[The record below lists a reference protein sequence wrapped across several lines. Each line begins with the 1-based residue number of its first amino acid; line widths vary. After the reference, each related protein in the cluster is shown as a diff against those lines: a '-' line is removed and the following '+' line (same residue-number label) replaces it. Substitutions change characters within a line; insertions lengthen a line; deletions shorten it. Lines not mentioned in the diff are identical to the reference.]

1 MALNNENNNT
11 TENVKN
17 LDEKKEEDSE
27 KNDVI
32 LEEGKNSLEKTQ
44 KNEENNETYDLNKDY
59 KFLSILQFVNLF
71 HDILNLEPISTNELE
86 FSLNHTD
93 IEPLCINILS
103 KLLMKKENMRTS
115 KLNKEQNKST
125 TNLIEAPSNNNS
137 NLNNEQKNPLNNINV
152 IPKEKNAFS
161 EIDINKLNEN
171 LFKKINFFYKTYIR
185 YLRKAYNITDLSNIF
200 EIIKTDIDNFKN
212 RADPFAL
219 TRENLNYKCYDNI
232 DIKTMLII
240 NFFRELGGNN
250 PLHRISS
257 IQMMEKMLSNKED
270 DFPEES
276 DYVPFSLLSIE
287 NKVNFLYFF
296 CIYCMTFSGRA
307 QIFKDEMNKNKNEN
321 FISNRRIMPLFSD
334 KLGNDYYIFPNNK
347 DCRIYKDKIDVE
359 NPIENNLEN
368 NIKNYED
375 LEKFLEKETNN
386 QIKKKINE
394 HLLEFKNNDEEEKK
408 KQNEFLK
415 KEQMIEKKKK
425 VREMNVNSISEVDE
439 TQILIMSNSS
449 GVTTRLQLNNITNS
463 IQKEKNTNQKPKE
476 LTEEEKRKQKIIK
489 ENYER
494 DKRMEKRNRI
504 HEQILKDEEY
514 KLKHNG
520 ESMFGKK
527 KRNRNKKKKK
537 HHKNSWSDDEEDE
550 YNEQLENEMNIESD
564 DDDEYTNGRKH
575 KTNNK
580 NYYNGN
586 NYYDGSYEVSERGN
600 EDKNV
605 SQDIINEG
613 YLLYRYSSNQI
624 EIEGYW
630 YVNDEP
636 SIKER
641 ISYLFTNSNSVKNV
655 IMPIENN
662 NVNVTICSA
671 NLIEDFSI
679 DFLFK
684 ECLSFL
690 SGEYAGYFMYYS
702 KTIEDRFKINLEIED
717 SLVKL
722 YGNGSNNLGAFNV
735 NGYMNFFR
743 TKEVLLEKNK
753 IEEPVIKLAEFS
765 MKKVYNQFNPTE
777 NERVIKSYN
786 HRRKKNDDDNY

>member
-1 MALNNENNNT
+1 M
-11 TENVKN
+11 KKKKKK
-17 LDEKKEEDSE
+17 EKK
-27 KNDVI
+27 K
-32 LEEGKNSLEKTQ
+32 
-44 KNEENNETYDLNKDY
+44 
-59 KFLSILQFVNLF
+59 
-71 HDILNLEPISTNELE
+71 
-86 FSLNHTD
+86 
-93 IEPLCINILS
+93 
-103 KLLMKKENMRTS
+103 
-115 KLNKEQNKST
+115 
-125 TNLIEAPSNNNS
+125 
-137 NLNNEQKNPLNNINV
+137 
-152 IPKEKNAFS
+152 
-161 EIDINKLNEN
+161 
-171 LFKKINFFYKTYIR
+171 
-185 YLRKAYNITDLSNIF
+185 
-200 EIIKTDIDNFKN
+200 
-212 RADPFAL
+212 
-219 TRENLNYKCYDNI
+219 
-232 DIKTMLII
+232 
-240 NFFRELGGNN
+240 
-250 PLHRISS
+250 
-257 IQMMEKMLSNKED
+257 
-270 DFPEES
+270 
-276 DYVPFSLLSIE
+276 
-287 NKVNFLYFF
+287 
-296 CIYCMTFSGRA
+296 
-307 QIFKDEMNKNKNEN
+307 KNKY
-321 FISNRRIMPLFSD
+321 L
-334 KLGNDYYIFPNNK
+334 K
-347 DCRIYKDKIDVE
+347 
-359 NPIENNLEN
+359 
-368 NIKNYED
+368 
-375 LEKFLEKETNN
+375 
-386 QIKKKINE
+386 KKKI
-394 HLLEFKNNDEEEKK
+394 
-408 KQNEFLK
+408 
-415 KEQMIEKKKK
+415 IEKKKK

-786 HRRKKNDDDNY
+786 HRRKKIDDDNY